1 MVLSHN
7 VQVGG
12 YNEQLMLIPL
22 IKNKAFMI
30 FFVNVYLIS
39 EKRNWGSM
47 LFYSRFPPPLQLSK
61 DFK

>member
-1 MVLSHN
+1 MGLSHN
-7 VQVGG
+7 VQVGE

-39 EKRNWGSM
+39 EKWNWVKYTV
-47 LFYSRFPPPLQLSK
+47 LFSPPLQLSE